1 MKQTLKYLTS
11 ILAILALFTG
21 CNREFEWEGFG
32 VNNDDSEE
40 HCIKLEKD
48 SEGSTNISVYSDG
61 AWTAELENDP
71 DWASLSNAS
80 GKGNGYI
87 TFNYKTNREAIRRA
101 FILVH
106 SKGETKRIMVVQN
119 GADIIFRFRA
129 EDGDMIIE
137 KEATTYYL
145 ALDANISNDLYK
157 HVVLDEVQYNE
168 DEGWIGDVKM
178 VGEQL
183 SLNVAANDTGNE
195 RSARLGITLT
205 DPHTKLVYGP
215 SYVNITQT
223 TSSSVDISWEA
234 LFARYEAATDRNS
247 DGSWVIKTEGEEEAN
262 GIKISGVSLS
272 FPENTNAAMNAQSSW
287 SGSGFAVT
295 DTANNDAT
303 NYFMSE
309 DGAYSM
315 LLRMDSANDNVL
327 PQYAKAQIRV
337 NGAKLR
343 KLGDGRYMLSD
354 IRSRNIVSIVKG
366 SEQNVPV
373 VERTIS
379 ELSSNDYYRIV
390 TLKDVELVYNKGAFY
405 NTTDGY
411 RYACDYY
418 PTMLRDKSGNTI
430 YMMFNYSAAYWVR
443 NGKAAPCGS
452 GDVKGI
458 ITYETSPR
466 YGANP
471 KTVDGV
477 TTGKGSLGAFVI
489 RPFDESCLMFNDNE
503 QQNFSATHTEWCWND
518 SNLVLDGN
526 AALAK
531 VGEGKVYHELDVKPV
546 LGPNFNGLTYST
558 SSTGTQIADA
568 ACAFSSNWCD
578 AEGNL
583 KGIIFE
589 FNAKTLGAGASL
601 NIAYWGGSQ
610 ATSGVGINFPA
621 NWKLEYST
629 DGVTYTAIE
638 GAEID
643 IHPFVWWTS
652 SCPTFATH
660 GLAQRSFLL
669 PAELS
674 GVEKAYVRLAPYN
687 NICASLSDP
696 EGSTF
701 SSKSSATGLYL
712 AAVSIKYNK

>member
-1 MKQTLKYLTS
+1 MKHTLKYLTS
-11 ILAILALFTG
+11 ILAILALFSS
-21 CNREFEWEGFG
+21 CNRDFEWEGFG

-48 SEGSTNISVYSDG
+48 SEGSTRISVYSDSE
-61 AWTAELENDP
+61 WTAELEDKL
-71 DWASLSNAS
+71 DWATLSNTS
-80 GKGNGYI
+80 GNGDGYI
-87 TFNYKTNREAIRRA
+87 TFTYKTNREAIRRA
-101 FILVH
+101 FVLVH
-106 SKGETKRIMVVQN
+106 SKGETKRIMIVQD
-119 GADIIFRFRA
+119 GADIVFRFRA

-145 ALDANISNDLYK
+145 ALDANISNNLYK
-157 HVVLDEVQYNE
+157 HVVLDEVQYNGE
-168 DEGWIGDVKM
+168 EGWIGDVKM
-178 VGEQL
+178 KGELL
-183 SLNVAANDTGNE
+183 SLNVAANDTGE
-195 RSARLGITLT
+195 DRSARLGITLT
-205 DPHTKLVYGP
+205 DPHTHLVYGP

-223 TSSSVDISWEA
+223 TSSSVEITWET
-234 LFARYEAATDRNS
+234 LLARYEAATDRSSN
-247 DGSWVIKTEGEEEAN
+247 GSWVVTTEGEDEAN

-272 FPENTNAAMNAQSSW
+272 SPENTNAAMNAQSSW

-295 DTANNDAT
+295 DTTNNDST

-309 DGAYSM
+309 DGAHSM
-315 LLRMDSANDNVL
+315 LLRMDTANDNIL

-337 NGAKLR
+337 NGATLR

-354 IRSRNIVSIVKG
+354 LRSRNIVSLVTG
-366 SEQNVPV
+366 TAQNVPV

-418 PTMLRDKSGNTI
+418 PTMLRDKEGNTI
-430 YMMFNYSAAYWVR
+430 YMMFNYASAYWVR

-458 ITYETSPR
+458 ITYETSTR
-466 YGANP
+466 YGSNP
-471 KTVDGV
+471 NIVEGV
-477 TTGKGSLGAFVI
+477 TYGNGSLGAFVI
-489 RPFDESCLMFNDNE
+489 RPFDESCLKFNYNE
-503 QQNFSATHTEWCWND
+503 KSGFSTTHTEWCWND
-518 SNLVLDGN
+518 SELLLEGN

-531 VGEGKVYHELDVKPV
+531 VGKGKIYHELDVKPV

-558 SSTGTQIADA
+558 SSTGTQIANA
-568 ACAFSSNWCD
+568 SCAFSSNWCD
-578 AEGNL
+578 EEGNL
-583 KGIIFE
+583 KGVIFE
-589 FNAKTLGAGASL
+589 FNATTLGAGASL
-601 NIAYWGGSQ
+601 NIAYWAGSQ
-610 ATSGVGINFPA
+610 ATSGVGVNFPA
-621 NWKLEYST
+621 NWKLEYSI

-638 GAEID
+638 GSEID

-687 NICASLSDP
+687 NICASLTDP
-696 EGSTF
+696 EGEKFT
-701 SSKSSATGLYL
+701 SKSSATGLYL
-712 AAVSIKYNK
+712 AAVTIKYNK

>member
-1 MKQTLKYLTS
+1 MS
-11 ILAILALFTG
+11 IVAILALFSS
-21 CNREFEWEGFG
+21 CNREYEWDGFG
-32 VNNDDSEE
+32 VNNDDSDE
-40 HCIKLEKD
+40 HCISLEKD
-48 SEGSTNISVYSDG
+48 SEGSTRISVYSDS
-61 AWTAELENDP
+61 AWTAELENDI
-71 DWASLSNAS
+71 DWATISNTS
-80 GKGNGYI
+80 GNGNGYI
-87 TFNYKTNREAIRRA
+87 LFNYKTNRDAIRRA
-101 FILVH
+101 FVLVH
-106 SKGETKRIMVVQN
+106 SKGETKRIMIVQK
-119 GADIIFRFRA
+119 GDDIVFRFRA

-145 ALDANISNDLYK
+145 ALDANISNDLYQ
-157 HVVLDEVQYNE
+157 HVVLDKVQYDGE
-168 DEGWIGDVKM
+168 EGWISDVKM
-178 VGEQL
+178 EGEQL
-183 SLNVAANDTGNE
+183 ALNVAANDTEKE
-195 RSARLGITLT
+195 RSARLGITFT

-223 TSSSVDISWEA
+223 TTSSIEITWEA
-234 LFARYEAATDRNS
+234 LLARYEAATDRNS
-247 DGSWVIKTEGEEEAN
+247 DGSWTITTEGEEEAN
-262 GIKISGVSLS
+262 GIKISGVSVS

-287 SGSGFAVT
+287 SGSSFAVT
-295 DTANNDAT
+295 DTYNNDAT
-303 NYFMSE
+303 NYFVSK

-315 LLRMDSANDNVL
+315 LLRMDTAKDNIL
-327 PQYAKAQIRV
+327 AQYSNAQIRV

-343 KLGDGRYMLSD
+343 KLGEGRYMLAD
-354 IRSRNIVSIVKG
+354 IRSRNIVSIVTG
-366 SEQNVPV
+366 SEQDVPA

-418 PTMLRDKSGNTI
+418 PTMLRDKDGNTI
-430 YMMFNYSAAYWVR
+430 YMMFNYASAYWVR
-443 NGKAAPCGS
+443 NGKEAPCGS

-466 YGANP
+466 YGSNP
-471 KTVDGV
+471 NIVEGV
-477 TTGKGSLGAFVI
+477 SSGNGSMGAFVI
-489 RPFDESCLMFNDNE
+489 RPYNEGCLMFNYDE
-503 QQNFSATHTEWCWND
+503 QENFSATHTEWCWND
-518 SNLVLDGN
+518 SNLLLEGN

-531 VGEGKVYHELDVKPV
+531 VGEGKVYHEMDVKPV

-558 SSTGTQIADA
+558 SSTGTQIANA
-568 ACAFSSNWCD
+568 SCAFSSNWCD
-578 AEGNL
+578 EEGNL
-583 KGIIFE
+583 KGVIFE
-589 FNAKTLGAGASL
+589 FNATTLGAGASL
-601 NIAYWGGSQ
+601 NIAYWAGSQ

-621 NWKLEYST
+621 NWKLEYSI

-638 GAEID
+638 GSEID

-674 GVEKAYVRLAPYN
+674 GAEKAYLRLAPYN
-687 NICASLSDP
+687 NLCASLTDP
-696 EGSTF
+696 EGGTF

-712 AAVSIKYNK
+712 AAVTIKYNK

>member
-11 ILAILALFTG
+11 ILAILALFSS

-40 HCIKLEKD
+40 HCIKLEKN
-48 SEGSTNISVYSDG
+48 SEGSTRISVYSDS
-61 AWTAELENDP
+61 AWTAELESELN
-71 DWASLSNAS
+71 WATLSNTS

-87 TFNYKTNREAIRRA
+87 TVNYKINRDAVRRA
-101 FILVH
+101 FVLVH
-106 SKGETKRIMVVQN
+106 SKGETKRIMIVQDGAEVV
-119 GADIIFRFRA
+119 FRFR
-129 EDGDMIIE
+129 EDDVDMVIE

-145 ALDANISNDLYK
+145 TLDANISNDLYK
-157 HVVLDEVQYNE
+157 HVVLNDVQYE
-168 DEGWIGDVKM
+168 GDEGWISDTKM
-178 VGEQL
+178 VGDKF
-183 SLNVAANDTGNE
+183 SFNVTTNDTEKE
-195 RSARLGITLT
+195 RSARLGVTLT

-215 SYVNITQT
+215 IYTNITQST
-223 TSSSVDISWEA
+223 TSSIYVSWED
-234 LFARYEAATDRNS
+234 LFARYEAATDLSSN
-247 DGSWVIKTEGEEEAN
+247 GSWTIKTEGEEADN
-262 GIKISGVSLS
+262 VLKISGISLS
-272 FPENTNAAMNAQSSW
+272 FPENTNAAMNTQSAW
-287 SGSGFAVT
+287 ADNGFAAT
-295 DTANNDAT
+295 DTTINDAT

-309 DGAYSM
+309 DGSQAMVIRMESAKENILAQYSK
-315 LLRMDSANDNVL
+315 
-327 PQYAKAQIRV
+327 AKIRL
-337 NGAKLR
+337 NGATLR
-343 KLGDGRYMLSD
+343 KLGDGRYMLSNL
-354 IRSRNIVSIVKG
+354 RSRNIVSIVTG
-366 SEQNVPV
+366 SEQDVPM

-379 ELSSNDYYRIV
+379 ELSNNDYYRIV

-430 YMMFNYSAAYWVR
+430 YMMFNYSTTPWVR

-458 ITYETSPR
+458 ITYESSPR
-466 YGANP
+466 YGSNGA
-471 KTVDGV
+471 
-477 TTGKGSLGAFVI
+477 TTDNGSLGAFVI
-489 RPFDESCLMFNDNE
+489 RPFDESCLMFNDDE
-503 QQNFSATHTEWCWND
+503 KDNFSATHTEWCWND

-531 VGEGKVYHELDVKPV
+531 VGEGKVYHELDVTPV

-558 SSTGTQIADA
+558 SYIGTQIADA

-578 AEGNL
+578 EEGNL
-583 KGIIFE
+583 KGVVFE
-589 FNAKTLGAGASL
+589 FNATTLGAGASF
-601 NIAYWGGSQ
+601 NIAYWAGSQ
-610 ATSGVGINFPA
+610 SKDGSGVYFPA

-629 DGVTYTAIE
+629 DGETYTAIE
-638 GAEID
+638 GTEID

-674 GVEKAYVRLAPYN
+674 GLEKAYVRLAPYN
-687 NICASLSDP
+687 NICASLTDP
-696 EGSTF
+696 EGDTF
-701 SSKSSATGLYL
+701 TSNSPATGLYL